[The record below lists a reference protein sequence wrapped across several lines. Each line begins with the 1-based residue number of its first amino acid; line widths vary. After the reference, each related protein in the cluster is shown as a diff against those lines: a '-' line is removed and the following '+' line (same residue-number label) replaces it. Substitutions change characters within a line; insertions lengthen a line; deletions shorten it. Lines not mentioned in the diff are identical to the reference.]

1 MTSLRIRRY
10 ALILCIVICIPPLL
24 WLGIVLIAPTGWAR
38 SHVVAALEARTGRLV
53 HLEGLSVRLLG
64 GIRLTNLEIGSP
76 QSADDPW
83 LKAANVRLDVGLKQ
97 LLLGRLEPT
106 RLDVDGAGL
115 RVLRRA
121 DGTLELADF
130 LGPRAERSSPS
141 DRKNRGTGRL
151 DIQIRAGT
159 LTVIDEP
166 SKTRLHL
173 QNIEGEAVREGHR
186 TIIHQMRG
194 MLNGGPFHLNG
205 QLDRTGDA
213 PRFEGRFRA
222 QDVVL
227 DDGMSLVRYAV
238 PVLAGAPLNL
248 KGRLNS
254 DLYLQGEGSNWETV
268 RPTLS
273 GHGVI
278 ALNPIDLDG
287 APLVSELSKIA
298 ELTRQ
303 GGAASI
309 HSDFVVQDQRIA
321 TDHFTL
327 DIGRV
332 PMTLSGWTDFDGH
345 IDYRISLNGIDERL
359 PDKARRILGEL
370 NVNLQSLRTLT
381 LRGSVNK
388 MVVQLNGI
396 SLDRD
401 LLRESG
407 IKREDREKLRV
418 LGRKVLDQLVR

>member
-1 MTSLRIRRY
+1 MTSLRIRRF
-10 ALILCIVICIPPLL
+10 ALILCVVICIPPLL
-24 WLGIVLIAPTGWAR
+24 WLGIVLIAPTGWAKR
-38 SHVVAALEARTGRLV
+38 HLVAALEARSGRLV
-53 HLEGLSVRLLG
+53 RLEGLSVRLLG

-76 QSADDPW
+76 QSTDDPW
-83 LKAANVRLDVGLKQ
+83 LKTADLRLDVSLMQ
-97 LLLGRLEPT
+97 LLLGKLEPT
-106 RLDVDGAGL
+106 SLEVDGINL

-130 LGPRAERSSPS
+130 LEPRAERRSPS
-141 DRKNRGTGRL
+141 NRNHRGPGRL
-151 DIQIRAGT
+151 VIQIRAGT
-159 LTVIDEP
+159 LTLIDEP

-173 QNIEGEAVREGHR
+173 QNVEGEAVREGQR

-194 MLNGGPFHLNG
+194 MLNGGPFHFVG

-222 QDVVL
+222 EDVVL
-227 DDGMSLVRYAV
+227 DDGMSVLRYAV

-248 KGRLNS
+248 KGRLDS
-254 DLYLQGEGSNWETV
+254 DLYLQGEGSTWEAV
-268 RPTLS
+268 RRSLA

-278 ALNPIDLDG
+278 ALNPVDLAG

-303 GGAASI
+303 GRVASI
-309 HSDFVVQDQRIA
+309 RSDFVVQDQRIA

-345 IDYRISLNGIDERL
+345 HRL
-359 PDKARRILGEL
+359 PDQSERARRASPR
-370 NVNLQSLRTLT
+370 QSPAHSR
-381 LRGSVNK
+381 RAERQPPVAANADPARQRQQDGGST
-388 MVVQLNGI
+388 Q
-396 SLDRD
+396 RD
-401 LLRESG
+401 PARS
-407 IKREDREKLRV
+407 RPAPRNRDQT
-418 LGRKVLDQLVR
+418 GRP